1 MVTIKGYENSILENF
16 PIFIWREHEIFNVEH
31 FHFRKISWLKITNIL
46 ERVWDFRSTVNYDFM
61 RWSAYKRIMFFSV
74 SLSRIGTRFLF
85 INSKSWRRF
94 ERRRKILSRH
104 SEKWKMDRF
113 LHVEER
119 GKNFPSRIDCFPHGE
134 SSASAR
140 VVDSKNFFF
149 KKTVWPTKQAD
160 VYRTV
165 DITETPETKEL
176 VRVRLFLL
184 FFIHRLW

>member
-1 MVTIKGYENSILENF
+1 
-16 PIFIWREHEIFNVEH
+16 
-31 FHFRKISWLKITNIL
+31 
-46 ERVWDFRSTVNYDFM
+46 
-61 RWSAYKRIMFFSV
+61 
-74 SLSRIGTRFLF
+74 
-85 INSKSWRRF
+85 
-94 ERRRKILSRH
+94 
-104 SEKWKMDRF
+104 MDRF

-149 KKTVWPTKQAD
+149 KKIVWPTKQAD

-165 DITETPETKEL
+165 DITETKEL

-184 FFIHRLW
+184 FFIHRL